1 MKESLQKG
9 CETWAPGIEIIAV
22 RVTKPTV
29 PASIAET
36 FEDREVERTKLLI
49 KKQEQRLSEKES
61 EIEKKLSKIKAET
74 ESKVAEITNKM
85 NLLEKEANKKV
96 ADIDNKIVVI
106 KEAAYAKAKKYRQ
119 EKLIEL
125 NEKRLIPEK
134 ELENMLTNIKNSQK
148 TIYQSTLESYLQ
160 SGLNLVKEQVG
171 KVRDSKKWE
180 GKTIE
185 NKWFLNW
192 FCLYLCF
199 IDTYLYVYLLLIG
212 LVSFI

>member
-1 MKESLQKG
+1 
-9 CETWAPGIEIIAV
+9 
-22 RVTKPTV
+22 
-29 PASIAET
+29 
-36 FEDREVERTKLLI
+36 
-49 KKQEQRLSEKES
+49 
-61 EIEKKLSKIKAET
+61 
-74 ESKVAEITNKM
+74 M

-171 KVRDSKKWE
+171 KVRDSKK
-180 GKTIE
+180 
-185 NKWFLNW
+185 
-192 FCLYLCF
+192 
-199 IDTYLYVYLLLIG
+199 
-212 LVSFI
+212 LVG